1 MSNHYISAESK
12 YKDNLDS
19 AISLLI
25 VGILGITVIV
35 LINLNVINLNLQS
48 TTKLLMTISMGLLFL
63 MFVIFGIK
71 SIIISKKFKSNI
83 STEENTLEE
92 IRTYLIKNID
102 IKNVDSN
109 LDISDDTTDEELYI
123 YRTNYMTELL
133 VSQFPDANESFINEI
148 IDTTYDEVIKG
159 SSN

>member
-71 SIIISKKFKSNI
+71 SIITSKKFKSNI
-83 STEENTLEE
+83 STEENILEE

-109 LDISDDTTDEELYI
+109 LDKPVL
-123 YRTNYMTELL
+123 
-133 VSQFPDANESFINEI
+133 
-148 IDTTYDEVIKG
+148 
-159 SSN
+159 

>member
-71 SIIISKKFKSNI
+71 SIITSKKFKSNI
-83 STEENTLEE
+83 STEENILEE

-102 IKNVDSN
+102 IKNVDSS

-148 IDTTYDEVIKG
+148 IDTTYDELIKG

>member
-148 IDTTYDEVIKG
+148 IDTTYDELIKG

>member
-48 TTKLLMTISMGLLFL
+48 TTKLLMTILMGLLFL

-71 SIIISKKFKSNI
+71 SIITSKKFKSNI
-83 STEENTLEE
+83 STEKNILEE

-109 LDISDDTTDEELYI
+109 LDISEFIESGEFFAPVVMGEDKFSNITPNQKIDYELVRI
-123 YRTNYMTELL
+123 QNM
-133 VSQFPDANESFINEI
+133 
-148 IDTTYDEVIKG
+148 IKEKQ
-159 SSN
+159 

>member
-1 MSNHYISAESK
+1 MSNHYVSAESK

-25 VGILGITVIV
+25 VGILGIAVIV

-48 TTKLLMTISMGLLFL
+48 TTKLLMTVSMGLLFL

-71 SIIISKKFKSNI
+71 SIITSKKFKSNI
-83 STEENTLEE
+83 STEANTLEE
-92 IRTYLIKNID
+92 IRTYLIENID
-102 IKNVDSN
+102 IENVDSN

-148 IDTTYDEVIKG
+148 IDTTYDELIKG

>member
-71 SIIISKKFKSNI
+71 SIITSKKFKSNI
-83 STEENTLEE
+83 STEENILEE

-148 IDTTYDEVIKG
+148 IDTTYDELIKG

>member
-1 MSNHYISAESK
+1 MSNHYVSAESK

-25 VGILGITVIV
+25 VGILGIAVIV

-48 TTKLLMTISMGLLFL
+48 TTKLLMTVSMGLLFL

-71 SIIISKKFKSNI
+71 SIITSKKFKSNI
-83 STEENTLEE
+83 STEANTLEE
-92 IRTYLIKNID
+92 IRTYLIENID

-148 IDTTYDEVIKG
+148 IDTTYDELIKG